1 VQSYSRVRGLPI
13 SLSELA
19 RDLDAEIDALPGG
32 HPELDP
38 SPNPADEL
46 ETPTLSTEGALA

>member
-19 RDLDAEIDALPGG
+19 LDLQQEIDQLTGV
-32 HPELDP
+32 
-38 SPNPADEL
+38 PA
-46 ETPTLSTEGALA
+46 